1 MECRQNPRDME
12 RGKEEE
18 RVAGSQAVYICI
30 HMNLKVRYVWE
41 CADEGDVQPGQN
53 SFPRAA
59 QGGIQTHDTL
69 QSALLTELPGQ
80 LASHRYSE
88 TSEEGTV

>member
-1 MECRQNPRDME
+1 MQAESVVRYME

-30 HMNLKVRYVWE
+30 HMNLKVWE

-53 SFPRAA
+53 SFPRAT

-80 LASHRYSE
+80 LASHR
-88 TSEEGTV
+88 